1 MAHFSVGLMIGAEKW
16 LLWNTT
22 FSINLVFAYLVWELD
37 LVWSIPPQTIL
48 RDNCTNIHNSLI
60 RIIAFVYYASK
71 TSSALSELIVTH
83 ISHSFIFRIQMHRR
97 LLAAS

>member
-22 FSINLVFAYLVWELD
+22 FSINLVFAYLVWEL
-37 LVWSIPPQTIL
+37 LWIPPQTIL